1 MLSIIFHI
9 FVYVKHFMH
18 NYAVF
23 YEYYALFMQ
32 AIKPLPAFSR
42 VGRGLP
48 AQDNSGRQLPGNLR
62 RSAL

>member
-32 AIKPLPAFSR
+32 AIKPPCLLFPEWGGGCLRKIIVEGNFR
-42 VGRGLP
+42 VT
-48 AQDNSGRQLPGNLR
+48 
-62 RSAL
+62 